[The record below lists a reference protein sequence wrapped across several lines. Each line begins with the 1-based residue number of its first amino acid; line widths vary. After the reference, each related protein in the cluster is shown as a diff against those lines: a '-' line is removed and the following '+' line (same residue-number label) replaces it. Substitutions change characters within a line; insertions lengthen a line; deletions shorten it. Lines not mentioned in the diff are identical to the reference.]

1 MAAPAFDAYLFDLD
15 GTLVDTAPDIMA
27 ALNVALLE
35 HGYPAV
41 DEALTRHWVGHGI
54 ARLMEQAFAWHG
66 EPQPPAARYESM
78 LRRFRERYRAHI
90 ADLGGPY
97 PGARHALAALH
108 GRAGLGVVTNKPEF
122 LTAPLLAALGLTRYF
137 GVVVAGDTLPHPKP
151 APEPALFACETLGA
165 TPSRTLFV
173 GDSTTDVECARAAGC
188 PVYCVRGGY
197 SHGVAPEDLGADRV
211 IDSLTALI

>member
-66 EPQPPAARYESM
+66 EPHPPAARYESM

-108 GRAGLGVVTNKPEF
+108 GRAGLGVVTNKPAF
-122 LTAPLLAALGLTRYF
+122 LTTPLLAALDLTRYF
-137 GVVVAGDTLPHPKP
+137 GVVVAGDTLAHPKP
-151 APEPALFACETLGA
+151 APEPALFACEALGA

-188 PVYCVRGGY
+188 PVYCVCYGY

>member
-27 ALNVALLE
+27 GLNVALVE

-54 ARLMEQAFAWHG
+54 ARLIEQALAWHG
-66 EPQPPAARYESM
+66 EPQPAPARYESM
-78 LRRFRERYRAHI
+78 LRRFRERYRSHI

-97 PGARHALAALH
+97 PGAREALRQLH
-108 GRAGLGVVTNKPEF
+108 GRAKLGVVTNKPEF
-122 LTAPLLAALGLTRYF
+122 LTTPLLDALGLAQHF
-137 GVVVAGDTLPHPKP
+137 GVVVSGDTLATPKP
-151 APEPALFACETLGA
+151 APDPALHACAILGVA
-165 TPSRTLFV
+165 PARTLFV

-211 IDSLTALI
+211 IDSLIALI

>member
-35 HGYPAV
+35 HGYPSV

-66 EPQPPAARYESM
+66 EPHPPAARYESM

-108 GRAGLGVVTNKPEF
+108 GRAGLGVVTNKPAF
-122 LTAPLLAALGLTRYF
+122 LTTPLLAALDLTRYF
-137 GVVVAGDTLPHPKP
+137 GVVVAGDTLAHPKP
-151 APEPALFACETLGA
+151 APEPALFACEALGA

-188 PVYCVRGGY
+188 PVYCVCYGY
-197 SHGVAPEDLGADRV
+197 SHGVAPEDLGADSV

>member
-1 MAAPAFDAYLFDLD
+1 MAAPAYDAYLFDLD

-27 ALNVALLE
+27 SLNVALSE

-41 DEALTRHWVGHGI
+41 DEALTRHWVGYGI

-97 PGARHALAALH
+97 PGARQALARLH
-108 GRAGLGVVTNKPEF
+108 GRAGLGVVTNKPGF
-122 LTAPLLAALGLTRYF
+122 LTAPLLTALNLERYF
-137 GVVVAGDTLPHPKP
+137 GVVVAGDTLAHPKP
-151 APEPALFACETLGA
+151 APDPALFACEALGVA
-165 TPSRTLFV
+165 PERTLFV

-188 PVYCVRGGY
+188 PVYCVHGGY
-197 SHGVAPEDLGADRV
+197 SHGVAPENLGADRV